1 MVDLRQHLWMAAF
14 GLGLGFSL
22 SRIGFT
28 DYEQVRSMFL
38 FEDLRLFATFVG
50 AVVVTFTGFALLSG
64 RRRPRPQPI
73 HKGIVPGALL
83 FGVGWALTGACPGV
97 ILAQLGEGRVY
108 ALLTLVGMLAGNYL
122 YGRMTAPAPGS
133 RQRCVSVA
141 DAPRAATGTYRPGR
155 RATAA
160 GRSAP

>member
-1 MVDLRQHLWMAAF
+1 MTGRRQHLLMAAF

-50 AVVVTFTGFALLSG
+50 AVVVTFAGFALLS
-64 RRRPRPQPI
+64 RHQRPARQPI
-73 HKGIVPGALL
+73 HRGILPGALL
-83 FGVGWALTGACPGV
+83 FGTGWALTGACPGV

-108 ALLTLVGMLAGNYL
+108 ALLTLAGMLGGSWL
-122 YGRMTAPAPGS
+122 YGR
-133 RQRCVSVA
+133 V
-141 DAPRAATGTYRPGR
+141 
-155 RATAA
+155 
-160 GRSAP
+160 SAPDVAREPEPTAVC